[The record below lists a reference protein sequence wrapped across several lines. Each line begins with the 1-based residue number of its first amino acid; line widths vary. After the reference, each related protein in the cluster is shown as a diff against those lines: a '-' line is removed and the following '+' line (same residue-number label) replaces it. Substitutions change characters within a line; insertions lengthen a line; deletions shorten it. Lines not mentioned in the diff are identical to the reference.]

1 MKPDKIKLARQTCD
15 GREQTVD
22 EICRVLGVPHAP
34 NHRHLDSQSVG
45 VTGGILWCG

>member
-1 MKPDKIKLARQTCD
+1 MTPDRIELARQTCG

-22 EICRVLGVPHAP
+22 EICRVLGVSRTSD
-34 NHRHLDSQSVG
+34 HRRLDSQSVG